1 MSSLNPG
8 PRKPPNRDAMQI
20 AMAMEL
26 PVVMIVSIVIAGG
39 AGYLLDRWL
48 HTSPL
53 LTLVLGFLGFGAGV
67 WDVIRRLSRAEK
79 TDGGGNGGG

>member
-1 MSSLNPG
+1 MASQNPA
-8 PRKPPNRDAMQI
+8 PRKRPSSGATQVAMVMQ
-20 AMAMEL
+20 L
-26 PVVMIVSIVIAGG
+26 PVALIMSIVIAGG

-53 LTLVLGFLGFGAGV
+53 LTLILGFLGFGAGV

-79 TDGGGNGGG
+79 TDGGANGGG

>member
-1 MSSLNPG
+1 MSSENPAPG
-8 PRKPPNRDAMQI
+8 KRSSSGATQV

-26 PVVMIVSIVIAGG
+26 PAILISSIVIAGG

-53 LTLVLGFLGFGAGV
+53 LTLILGFLGFGAGV

-79 TDGGGNGGG
+79 TDGGANGGG

>member
-1 MSSLNPG
+1 MSSQNPS

-26 PVVMIVSIVIAGG
+26 PVILIATIGIAGG

-53 LTLVLGFLGFGAGV
+53 LTLILGFLGFGAGV

-79 TDGGGNGGG
+79 TDGGANGGG

>member
-1 MSSLNPG
+1 MSSPSPA
-8 PRKPPNRDAMQI
+8 PRKRPSSGATQV

-26 PVVMIVSIVIAGG
+26 PAILMSSIVIAGG

-53 LTLVLGFLGFGAGV
+53 LSLILGFLGFGGGV
-67 WDVIRRLSRAEK
+67 WNVIRRLSRAEK

>member
-1 MSSLNPG
+1 MSAPNPSPG
-8 PRKPPNRDAMQI
+8 KRPNSGLTQV

-26 PVVMIVSIVIAGG
+26 PVIMIATVMIAGG

-53 LTLVLGFLGFGAGV
+53 LTLILGFLGFGAGV
-67 WDVIRRLSRAEK
+67 WDIIRRLTRSEK
-79 TDGGGNGGG
+79 ADGGG

>member
-1 MSSLNPG
+1 MASPDPS
-8 PRKPPNRDAMQI
+8 PRKRPDGGLTQV

-26 PVVMIVSIVIAGG
+26 PVIMIASIVIAGG

-53 LTLVLGFLGFGAGV
+53 LTLILGFLGFGAGV
-67 WDVIRRLSRAEK
+67 WDIIRRLSRSEK
-79 TDGGGNGGG
+79 PDGGG

>member
-1 MSSLNPG
+1 MSSQNPA
-8 PRKPPNRDAMQI
+8 PRKRPSGGATQVAMV
-20 AMAMEL
+20 MEL
-26 PVVMIVSIVIAGG
+26 PVVLIMSIVIAGG

-53 LTLVLGFLGFGAGV
+53 LTLILGFLGFGAGV

-79 TDGGGNGGG
+79 TDGGADGGG

>member
-1 MSSLNPG
+1 MSSENPA
-8 PRKPPNRDAMQI
+8 PRKRPSGGATQV

-26 PVVMIVSIVIAGG
+26 PVILITTIGISGG

-53 LTLVLGFLGFGAGV
+53 LTLILGFLGFGAGV

-79 TDGGGNGGG
+79 SDGGANGGG

>member
-1 MSSLNPG
+1 MASPTPS
-8 PRKPPNRDAMQI
+8 PRKRAGGAATQV

-26 PVVMIVSIVIAGG
+26 PVIMIACVVIAGG

-53 LTLVLGFLGFGAGV
+53 LTLLLGFLGFGAGV
-67 WDVIRRLSRAEK
+67 WDIIRRLSRAEK
-79 TDGGGNGGG
+79 ADGGGNGGG

>member
-1 MSSLNPG
+1 MASPAPS
-8 PRKPPNRDAMQI
+8 PRKRPGNGLTQV

-26 PVVMIVSIVIAGG
+26 PIIMIACVVIAGG

-53 LTLVLGFLGFGAGV
+53 LTLILGFLGFGAGV
-67 WDVIRRLSRAEK
+67 WDIIRRLSHAEK
-79 TDGGGNGGG
+79 ADGGGDGGG

>member
-1 MSSLNPG
+1 MSSENPAPG
-8 PRKPPNRDAMQI
+8 KRPGSGATQV

-26 PVVMIVSIVIAGG
+26 PAILISSIVIAGG

-53 LTLVLGFLGFGAGV
+53 LTLILGFLGFGGGV
-67 WDVIRRLSRAEK
+67 WNVIRRLSRAEK
-79 TDGGGNGGG
+79 TDGGANGGG